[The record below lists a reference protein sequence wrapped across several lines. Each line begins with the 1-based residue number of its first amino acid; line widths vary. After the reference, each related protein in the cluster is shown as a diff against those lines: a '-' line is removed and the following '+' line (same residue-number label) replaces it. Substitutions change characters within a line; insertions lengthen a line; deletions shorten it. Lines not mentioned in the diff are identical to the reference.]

1 MDHIFHN
8 WRSVI
13 SRKTNDTNFSISKH
27 KWRLFFYLLLCS
39 YLFHK
44 QSAHPPILLWSRF
57 MLQKTGV
64 RSDSCVFESV
74 SYTYIKPTIICL
86 AFLVTF
92 CRFFQDARPE
102 WFLVSHMI
110 LDRNL
115 KDSLRCSRLIMLR
128 LTPTGFDSSV
138 EATKTIICLNRDT
151 TPSRVTLLHFVKLS

>member
-1 MDHIFHN
+1 MTRTSLFQNINEACFFTHYFVVIFFIN
-8 WRSVI
+8 NQRTLKLSYGVA
-13 SRKTNDTNFSISKH
+13 SCYRKREYAQTAV
-27 KWRLFFYLLLCS
+27 C
-39 YLFHK
+39 
-44 QSAHPPILLWSRF
+44 
-57 MLQKTGV
+57 
-64 RSDSCVFESV
+64 FESV

>member
-13 SRKTNDTNFSISKH
+13 SRKTNDTNFTISKH
-27 KWRLFFYLLLCS
+27 KWSLFFYSLLFS

-44 QSAHPPILLWSRF
+44 QSVHPNLFLWSRF
-57 MLQKTGV
+57 MLHKKGSTLRQLCV
-64 RSDSCVFESV
+64 RVL
-74 SYTYIKPTIICL
+74 YTYIKPAIICL

-92 CRFFQDARPE
+92 CLFFQDARPE

-115 KDSLRCSRLIMLR
+115 KDSLRYSRLIMLR

>member
-13 SRKTNDTNFSISKH
+13 SRKTNDANFTISKH
-27 KWRLFFYLLLCS
+27 NEACFFTHYFLVIFFINNQCTPISS
-39 YLFHK
+39 YEVASCYTK
-44 QSAHPPILLWSRF
+44 
-57 MLQKTGV
+57 KGV

-74 SYTYIKPTIICL
+74 LYTYIKPAIICL

-92 CRFFQDARPE
+92 FLFFQDARPE

-128 LTPTGFDSSV
+128 LTGFDSSV
-138 EATKTIICLNRDT
+138 EATKTIIYLNRDT
-151 TPSRVTLLHFVKLS
+151 TPSMVTLLHFVKFS